1 MSALTASDGTESPKK
16 DSTVVDI
23 SSFKKFTIPEEKFP
37 DVPKEPYYK
46 RLSKQIFRKK
56 TLYKRLPILR
66 WVKEYKLSYIV
77 PDFIAGL
84 SVGLTLVPQG
94 IAYAIVAGLPPQYG
108 LYASIM
114 GCYVYALLG
123 STPYLAIGPTAL
135 LSISTYSAASVWGP
149 SAAIFLCFM
158 SGIIETLLGIFNL
171 GFLLDFIS
179 PTVIDGF
186 TSAAA
191 LTISSTQLGSLFGF
205 SVEGE
210 GFFETL
216 IEFFHHIGELKVPD
230 TIMGITSLICLFG
243 MKYIGTIKLTK
254 EGILYTILNKS
265 MWFIGVARNAIIV
278 LVCAGIAA
286 GIGDPDKFRLVGNIT
301 AGLPPFSPPPFQI
314 LNETT
319 GEVILGFGGLL
330 QETSFSII
338 IIPIIAI
345 LEAVAISKAFA
356 KGKKL
361 DVSQEMIAVGVSNI
375 LGSFVSSYPV
385 TGSFSR
391 TAVNANS
398 GVKTPI
404 SCAITGT
411 LVVLAV
417 AFLTP
422 YFYYITKSSL
432 AAVIIAAVISMIEYH
447 VVLPMWRTNKVDLV
461 PLFTTF
467 IAGLIVG
474 LELAII
480 IGAVVHIL
488 IMSFGNARPR
498 VSIYVSEKDDANTV
512 VVRPKENLVFPSSDY
527 FVSLV
532 KKRAKNAGTVNTV
545 VLDLTLVSRLDYAGA
560 KMLKSLSD
568 EFTKSDIEVVA
579 TNLSREVKKTLT
591 GIRAKNLKIIE

>member
-1 MSALTASDGTESPKK
+1 
-16 DSTVVDI
+16 
-23 SSFKKFTIPEEKFP
+23 
-37 DVPKEPYYK
+37 
-46 RLSKQIFRKK
+46 
-56 TLYKRLPILR
+56 
-66 WVKEYKLSYIV
+66 
-77 PDFIAGL
+77 
-84 SVGLTLVPQG
+84 
-94 IAYAIVAGLPPQYG
+94 
-108 LYASIM
+108 M

-498 VSIYVSEKDDANTV
+498 VSIYVSENPNAVEGEVLSLLDCHFVDQKMQVWLSEKDDANTV